1 VPVAAGIWSELRALY
16 NRYVKGKYLQESEL
30 EAMVREVLQETTKR
44 ELQYIFWNMF
54 RYDPNSDR
62 NIEFE

>member
-1 VPVAAGIWSELRALY
+1 VPVAADIWSELRALY